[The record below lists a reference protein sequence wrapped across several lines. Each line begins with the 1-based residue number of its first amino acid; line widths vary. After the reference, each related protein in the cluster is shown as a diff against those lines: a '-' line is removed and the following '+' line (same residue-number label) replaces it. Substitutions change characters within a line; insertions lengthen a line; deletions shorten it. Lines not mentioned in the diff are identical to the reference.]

1 MEKIT
6 QVKLRE
12 VGQALYFKCS
22 EEKIRPGDYVIV
34 EADRGADY
42 GHVVLVVENKPEGD
56 ACLPVRQAGLPA
68 RQGAASA
75 SRSHKPAEKSHP
87 EIYHQEDKSQ
97 GEPLRKVIRLATG
110 NDLKQIDD
118 NKLKAKEDFGRAQAK
133 IEEYKLDMK
142 LVDCEYSFDRSK
154 AIFYFTAEGRV
165 DFRDLVKELAKIF
178 KARIELRQIGVRD
191 EARLFGGF
199 GICGRKLCCATFLK
213 DFEPVMIK
221 MAKEQ
226 GLALNPPKISGICG
240 RLMCCLAYEYTMYNE
255 LSKDLP
261 KEGDTVSVA
270 EGKGKVVGVNKLKR
284 CCFIEFDDG
293 RQVKKEYK

>member
-12 VGQALYFKCS
+12 VGQSLYFKCS
-22 EEKIRPGDYVIV
+22 EEKIMPGDYVIV
-34 EADRGADY
+34 EADRGTDY
-42 GHVVLVVENKPEGD
+42 GHVVLVVENKPEGN
-56 ACLPVRQAGLPA
+56 AL
-68 RQGAASA
+68 ASD
-75 SRSHKPAEKSHP
+75 SQSHKPAEKS
-87 EIYHQEDKSQ
+87 QE
-97 GEPLRKVIRLATG
+97 EPLRKVLRLATG

-118 NKLKAKEDFGRAQAK
+118 NKLKAKEDFRRAQAK

-142 LVDCEYSFDRSK
+142 LVDCEYSFDRGK
-154 AIFYFTAEGRV
+154 VIFYFTAEGRV
-165 DFRDLVKELAKIF
+165 DFRGLVKELAKIF

-191 EARLFGGF
+191 EARLVGGF

-240 RLMCCLAYEYTMYNE
+240 RLMCCLAYEYAMYNE
-255 LSKDLP
+255 LSQGLP
-261 KEGDTVSVA
+261 KEGDSVSVP
-270 EGKGKVVGVNKLKR
+270 EGKGKVVSVNKLKR
-284 CCFIEFDDG
+284 CCCIEFDDG